1 MKNEIYRIGDRVDI
15 EKLRH
20 LVVKSKLPTV
30 VKCEFI
36 DYITAD
42 QEKTVDILRK
52 FIYDFFSAEEII
64 NASKE
69 CDEITLWTNKVIE
82 MLNPSIKG
90 YSEEQITLLLA
101 LIVYE
106 QVERD
111 MSYKDLFCRF
121 TEIYKEKGSVF

>member
-15 EKLRH
+15 EGLRH

-36 DYITAD
+36 EYITAD
-42 QEKTVDILRK
+42 SEKAVEILRK
-52 FIYDFFSAEEII
+52 FTYDFFSASEVI

-90 YSEEQITLLLA
+90 YSEEQITLVLA

-111 MSYKDLFCRF
+111 ISYRDLFCRF
-121 TEIYKEKGSVF
+121 TEMYKEKGSVF